1 MQEKRS
7 KYFVKRPE
15 ADMRDPICGMEV
27 KEPPK
32 VRLEKDGVL
41 YGFCAEVCKKR
52 FAEGNG
58 PIPMRRAS
66 SAIKG
71 YFFLSLIIFSI
82 FLFVWIKASLA
93 RDFSAHSL
101 AGDGMAAFFLL
112 FGIFK
117 TLDLKAFAEAYA
129 TYDLI
134 AGKSRAYAMAYP
146 FIQISLGSAYLFR
159 VGEPAIH
166 YASMVLMLVS
176 ALGVFKALSSGK
188 KLTCACLG
196 TRISMPMT
204 VVSLIED
211 VSMVCMAAWM
221 LWGMPF

>member
-1 MQEKRS
+1 MLEKRS
-7 KYFVKRPE
+7 KYFVKRSE
-15 ADMRDPICGMEV
+15 ADMRDPVCGMEV

-32 VRLEKDGVL
+32 IRLEKDGVL
-41 YGFCAEVCKKR
+41 YGFCADVCKKK
-52 FAEGNG
+52 FIEGVG
-58 PIPMRRAS
+58 PMPMRRAS
-66 SAIKG
+66 SAAKG
-71 YFFLSLIIFSI
+71 YFFLSLIILSI
-82 FLFVWIKASLA
+82 FLFVWIKAALTH
-93 RDFSAHSL
+93 DFSAHSL

-112 FGIFK
+112 FGLFK

-134 AGKSRAYAMAYP
+134 AGKCRAYAMAYP
-146 FIQISLGSAYLFR
+146 FIQLSLGSAYLFR
-159 VGEPAIH
+159 IGEPAIH
-166 YASMVLMLVS
+166 FASIFLMLVS
-176 ALGVFKALSSGK
+176 ALGVLKALFSGK